1 MGLLGIVRV
10 AWKAKEWSRNDN
22 AHSGVWE
29 AEAHGKSPWEDSWSW
44 TRYKLPG
51 STSLSPRFILN
62 GAAYLRGKI
71 FENYPQNSEN
81 KLSTMVV

>member
-1 MGLLGIVRV
+1 MGLLEIVCV
-10 AWKAKEWSRNDN
+10 AWKTEEWSRNDN

-29 AEAHGKSPWEDSWSW
+29 AEAHGKSVG
-44 TRYKLPG
+44 TYKLPG
-51 STSLSPRFILN
+51 STSLSSSFILN
-62 GAAYLRGKI
+62 GAAYSRVKI